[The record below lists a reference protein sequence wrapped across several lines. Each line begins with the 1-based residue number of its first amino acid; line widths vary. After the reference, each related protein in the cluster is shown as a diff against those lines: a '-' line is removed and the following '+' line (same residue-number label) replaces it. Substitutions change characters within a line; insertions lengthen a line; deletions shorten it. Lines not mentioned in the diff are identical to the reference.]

1 MLYCSHLSVSELSN
15 HIRKSGKCGTGH
27 VTARIIKLWDT
38 MFLEQVYCLFIA
50 EIHLEYG
57 LHSVLTYGVC
67 ILSLVIFAL
76 K

>member
-1 MLYCSHLSVSELSN
+1 MLYCSHLSVSKLSN

-27 VTARIIKLWDT
+27 VTARIITLWDT